1 MNIRVTAYD
10 TALHG
15 QLVDIWERA
24 VRATHHFLTEED
36 IDFYRTV
43 VRGEALLANVVWIAI
58 GAEGQAVGFIGLAN
72 SHVEMLF
79 VDPVF
84 HGQGIGKKLIQHAIG
99 QVGPDISVDVNE
111 QNEPAVLFYKRLG
124 FKQVGRSD
132 LDGSGRP
139 FPLLHMKMI
148 SE

>member
-1 MNIRVTAYD
+1 MNIRVMAYD

-36 IDFYRTV
+36 IDFYRTM
-43 VRGEALLANVVWIAI
+43 VRGEALLANVIWIAI
-58 GAEGQAVGFIGLAN
+58 DAGGQPVGFIGLGN

-84 HGQGIGKKLIQHAIG
+84 HGQGIGKKLIQYAIG

-111 QNEPAVLFYKRLG
+111 QNEQAVLFYMRMG

-132 LDGSGRP
+132 LDDSGRP

>member
-1 MNIRVTAYD
+1 
-10 TALHG
+10 
-15 QLVDIWERA
+15 
-24 VRATHHFLTEED
+24 
-36 IDFYRTV
+36 
-43 VRGEALLANVVWIAI
+43 
-58 GAEGQAVGFIGLAN
+58 
-72 SHVEMLF
+72 MLF

-84 HGQGIGKKLIQHAIG
+84 HGQGIGKKLIQYAIG

-111 QNEPAVLFYKRLG
+111 QNEQAVLFYMRMG

-132 LDGSGRP
+132 LDDSGRP